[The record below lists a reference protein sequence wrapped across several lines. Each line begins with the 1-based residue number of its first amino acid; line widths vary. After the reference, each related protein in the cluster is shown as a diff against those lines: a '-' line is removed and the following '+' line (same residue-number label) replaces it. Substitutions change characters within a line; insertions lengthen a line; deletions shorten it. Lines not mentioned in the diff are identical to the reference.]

1 MGLQVKSGRLAG
13 IARDCGA
20 RLFLLLLA
28 ATWCGAAVAQTP
40 GAGVFTAVQ
49 TPQIL
54 QPSALLE
61 PGTLRSRTVR
71 VDVAGLAAARLG
83 RETLKLNLFQDVV
96 VEARIDRVRPT
107 RSGYFLSGQPV
118 GVEFGEV
125 RLVVNGPVVVG
136 TVVTPEGRFTIRW
149 GGAGRHLVRQVDPA
163 ADGIECELPEQAP
176 QQQPSIQAPSPD
188 ASTRAGAVPAR
199 PEDVPTEDGSEIRM
213 LVVYTPARQL
223 SEGGAAGMRAVVD
236 LYMESANQAFEE
248 GGITPRLVLAHSS
261 LVDYAEV
268 STSVDVGRLESPF
281 DGHMDEV
288 HGLRNEHAADLVHLL
303 TTHQLRSPYGTAS
316 GILWNES
323 LAQAD
328 DVSFAVTA
336 RYEDTFTHEI
346 GHNFGLVH
354 NRWYS
359 TPDSYGIYPYAYGY
373 RNKRAFEPGAL
384 ESAGWRTLMA
394 TDGHCRD
401 LNFQCPRLL
410 RFSNPDQTHLGD
422 PLGVPASDPTM
433 GIHGPADARLT
444 INNTARWVGSFRS
457 ESCTE
462 FTILPP
468 IASMEGGEVAVNVE
482 TAPGCLWEV
491 TGQSEFFEVA
501 SGTRFAGTGAVTIRV
516 DPNTS
521 GEDRSGTLM
530 VAGQPVT
537 LRQLG
542 VDQGVCGRTSRLMQK
557 IVEEA
562 GFSEPGQ
569 CSEVTSAHLS
579 RITRL
584 DLTDRGIES
593 LKAGDFEGM
602 SRLRSLQLSR
612 NQLTGLPDGLF
623 DGLESLEYLYL
634 RENRL
639 KVIPQGLFSG
649 HSALRIVELTNN
661 QLTSLPQG
669 LFSQLRNLGTLRLEN
684 NKLEALDEGTFR
696 GLSGL
701 LRLYLQHNELSSLSS
716 GTFDGLDSL
725 THLWMYENEL
735 KEVSQGAFRGLTRLI
750 DLQLNSNVLTHFP
763 DGAFAG
769 LSSLESLRLQE
780 NRLTQLPAGGFSGMG
795 NLEYLDLH
803 SNNISLLP
811 AGVFS
816 DLTSLTT
823 LRLDRNHLTS
833 LPDSAFVGLRNLRDL
848 QLEQNELTQL
858 PEGVFAGLSS
868 LRELSLYAN
877 NLSDLPRDTFAG
889 LSELESLSLT
899 SNRLLEVPDGLF
911 DGLTN
916 LQRLSLGSNDLRYLP
931 EGLLEDLSSLQVLQ
945 LDSNRL
951 TEIPVEMLK
960 GLSSLRELRLQ
971 HNRISTLTAE
981 VFSDLTALENLRL
994 DSNNLAALPEK
1005 FFSGLSRIERLDFQ
1019 WNSIH
1024 PLPVPISLQMLE
1036 GGQLKAVAP
1045 TGAPFPLEVSF
1056 SITGPAVA
1064 ADRAGTLTIATG
1076 ETESEPVSVSK
1087 DAEEGGALWANIEAL
1102 PQLPI
1107 GHLGYAFEVDESLPL
1122 LVLQAS
1128 PSTDTSLADLSVAEG
1143 SLNFVFSGQRT
1154 EYRAIVANE
1163 VTQATVSP
1171 VPTVDGAEIA
1181 YLDAG
1186 GGAVVDAD
1194 EVMAGHQVHVKVGEN
1209 RVDVQV
1215 TSEDGTATQVY
1226 RLRVI
1231 RDGEAQ
1237 VCVRTEQV
1245 NEEIL
1250 EYLDNRLACFQV
1262 TEADLSGVSRLN
1274 FDGVGISSLKSGDF
1288 AGMTRLRQLNLGGN
1302 ELSSLPAGIFS
1313 ELRGLRRM
1321 DLASNDLVEL
1331 PLELFSNL
1339 AQLEDLYLYD
1349 NRLTELP
1356 VGMFSDL
1363 SSLKDLLL
1371 SGNFLT
1377 SLEPGVF
1384 AGLLSLEYLG
1394 LGQNQLEE
1402 LQQGVL
1408 SGLTGLERISLPEN
1422 HLTSLQAG
1430 VFSGLTALGEVDLR
1444 LNRLANLEGRLFSE
1458 LTTLESLVLSSN
1470 GIGALPI
1477 DVFLG
1482 LSELKH
1488 LNLGGNALTSLPEN
1502 VFANLASLQILSLAG
1517 NRLTKL
1523 APGLFS
1529 DLTGLYSLYLVDNQ
1543 LTSFPAGLLSGL
1555 TNLEIFDTSLNSIN
1569 PLPLPISLEVLG
1581 DSQFRAVAP
1590 VGAPF
1595 EIEVPITASGAGA
1608 IAGGREFAR
1617 IPVGAVESV
1626 PLSVVRV
1633 AGTTEA
1639 VTVDLGALPLL
1650 PEGHLG
1656 YVLHKEAE
1664 LPIEIP
1670 SPKVV
1675 EPAGKVT
1682 GVEVFA
1688 VLDGLRVSWAEVDD
1702 AEGYRVQ
1709 WRSRDESF
1717 EDAGTDGREASVSSG
1732 SETEHAI
1739 TGLTSGTQYW
1749 VRVTA
1754 TKSGADDGAP
1764 SLEVAGTPLAGDAD
1778 VNGDG
1783 SVDADDALTMYYA
1796 YRYSNLLGNGQG
1808 GGLARHR
1815 RALLLSPSGMAAASD
1830 ATFNEMLRKANEWR
1844 VVSAGAGGD
1853 LNDDGAV
1860 DWDDAL
1866 TMYYAYSY
1874 GHLVGDGE
1882 IGGTALS
1889 RRRLLLGL
1897 SAMQDADDTFLKEML
1912 SRANRL
1918 RTTAD

>member
-1 MGLQVKSGRLAG
+1 MEVKLGRFAG
-13 IARDCGA
+13 VARDRGA

-28 ATWCGAAVAQTP
+28 AAWGSVAVAQTP
-40 GAGVFTAVQ
+40 GAGVFTEVQ
-49 TPQIL
+49 TPRIL

-71 VDVAGLAAARLG
+71 VDVAGLSAARLG
-83 RETLKLNLFQDVV
+83 RGTLKLNLFQDVV

-107 RSGYFLSGQPV
+107 RSGYFLSGRPV
-118 GVEFGEV
+118 GADFGEV

-149 GGAGRHLVRQVDPA
+149 GGAGRHLVREVDPA
-163 ADGIECELPEQAP
+163 ADGIECELPEPAP
-176 QQQPSIQAPSPD
+176 QQPPSIQAPSPD
-188 ASTRAGAVPAR
+188 ASTRAGSVPAR

-248 GGITPRLVLAHSS
+248 GGITPRLVFAHSS

-268 STSVDVGRLESPF
+268 STTTDVNRLKNPF

-288 HGLRNEHAADLVHLL
+288 HALRNEYAADLVHLL

-346 GHNFGLVH
+346 GHNFGLHH

-373 RNKRAFEPGAL
+373 RNQRAFEPGAL

-401 LNFQCPRLL
+401 LSFQCPRLL

-468 IASMEGGEVAVNVE
+468 IASMEGGEVAVSVE

-491 TGQSEFFEVA
+491 TGQSDFFDVA
-501 SGTRFAGTGAVTIRV
+501 SGTRFAGSGAVTIRV
-516 DPNTS
+516 QPNAS
-521 GEDRSGTLM
+521 GEERSGTLM

-537 LRQLG
+537 LRQLA

-602 SRLRSLQLSR
+602 SQLRSLQLSR

-623 DGLESLEYLYL
+623 DGLASLEYLYL

-639 KVIPQGLFSG
+639 KVIPQDLFSG
-649 HSALRIVELTNN
+649 LSALQGVYLNNN
-661 QLTSLPQG
+661 QLTNLPQG
-669 LFSQLRNLGTLRLEN
+669 LFSQLSNLKFLHLGH
-684 NKLEALDEGTFR
+684 NKLESLDEGAFR

-701 LRLYLQHNELSSLSS
+701 LGLDLQHNELSRLST

-725 THLWMYENEL
+725 TSLRLYENRL
-735 KEVSQGAFRGLTRLI
+735 KEIQQGAFNGLSRLTI
-750 DLQLNSNVLTHFP
+750 LQLFSNDLADLPNGV
-763 DGAFAG
+763 FAG
-769 LSSLESLRLQE
+769 LSSLETLSLQE
-780 NRLTQLPAGGFSGMG
+780 NRLNQLPADAFSGMG
-795 NLEYLDLH
+795 SLGNLDLH
-803 SNNISLLP
+803 LNNITLLP

-823 LRLDRNHLTS
+823 LRLDLNELAS
-833 LPDSAFVGLRNLRDL
+833 LPNSAFVGLPNLEIL
-848 QLEQNELTQL
+848 KLEENELTQL
-858 PEGVFAGLSS
+858 PEGIFAGLSS

-877 NLSDLPRDTFAG
+877 ELSELQRDLFKG
-889 LSELESLSLT
+889 LTELESLSLT
-899 SNRLLEVPDGLF
+899 NNRLLEVPDGLF

-916 LQRLSLGSNDLRYLP
+916 LQRLSLGDNDLRYLP

-981 VFSDLTALENLRL
+981 VFSDLTALEHLRL
-994 DSNNLAALPEK
+994 DSNNLAALPEEL
-1005 FFSGLSRIERLDFQ
+1005 FSGLSRIERLDFQ

-1024 PLPVPISLQMLE
+1024 PLPVPISLQMLD

-1056 SITGPAVA
+1056 TITGPAVA
-1064 ADRAGTLTIATG
+1064 ADRAGTLTIVTG

-1194 EVMAGHQVHVKVGEN
+1194 KVMAGHQVHVNVGEN

-1215 TSEDGTATQVY
+1215 TSENGTATQVY

-1245 NEEIL
+1245 REKIL

-1274 FDGVGISSLKSGDF
+1274 FDGAGISSLKSGDF
-1288 AGMTRLRQLNLGGN
+1288 AGMTRLRQLNLHGS

-1313 ELRGLRRM
+1313 ELGELQRL
-1321 DLASNDLVEL
+1321 DLAANHLVEL
-1331 PLELFSNL
+1331 PLEVFSNL
-1339 AQLEDLYLYD
+1339 AQLEDLYLYG

-1371 SGNFLT
+1371 SNNFLT

-1384 AGLLSLEYLG
+1384 AGLSGLEHLSLG
-1394 LGQNQLEE
+1394 DNQLEE

-1408 SGLTGLERISLPEN
+1408 SGLTGLERILLAEN
-1422 HLTSLQAG
+1422 RLTSLQAD
-1430 VFSGLTALGEVDLR
+1430 VFSGLTALKEVDLR

-1458 LTTLESLVLSSN
+1458 LTTLESIVLSDN
-1470 GIGALPI
+1470 GVGTLPI
-1477 DVFLG
+1477 DAFLG
-1482 LSELKH
+1482 LSRLKSLH
-1488 LNLGGNALTSLPEN
+1488 LGGNALTSLPES

-1517 NRLTKL
+1517 NRLTEL
-1523 APGLFS
+1523 APSSFS
-1529 DLTGLYSLYLVDNQ
+1529 ALTGLSSLYLSYNQ
-1543 LTSFPAGLLSGL
+1543 LTSFPAGLLFGL
-1555 TNLEIFDTSLNSIN
+1555 TNLEILDTSFNSVD
-1569 PLPLPISLEVLG
+1569 PLPLPIWLEKLG

-1595 EIEVPITASGAGA
+1595 EIELPVSASGAGA

-1617 IPVGAVESV
+1617 IPVGAVESA

-1639 VTVDLGALPLL
+1639 VTVGLGVLPLL
-1650 PEGHLG
+1650 PERHAG
-1656 YVLHKEAE
+1656 YELHIVGE

-1670 SPKVV
+1670 SPRVV
-1675 EPAGKVT
+1675 EPAGRVA
-1682 GVEVFA
+1682 GVEVVA
-1688 VLDGLRVSWAEVDD
+1688 VLDGLRVSWTAVQD
-1702 AEGYRVQ
+1702 ADGYRVQ
-1709 WRSRDESF
+1709 WRSGEQGF
-1717 EDAGTDGREASVSSG
+1717 EDAGTDGREASLSSG
-1732 SETEHAI
+1732 AEIEYTI
-1739 TGLTSGTQYW
+1739 TGLTSSTEYR
-1749 VRVTA
+1749 VRVIT
-1754 TKSGADDGAP
+1754 TKSGADDGEP
-1764 SLEVAGTPLAGDAD
+1764 SEEVAGTPLAGDAD

-1796 YRYSNLLGNGQG
+1796 YRYADLVGNGQG
-1808 GGLARHR
+1808 GGVARHR
-1815 RALLLSPSGMAAASD
+1815 RALLLAPSGVAAASD

-1882 IGGTALS
+1882 IGGTAQS

-1897 SAMQDADDTFLKEML
+1897 SGMQDADDAFLKGML

-1918 RTTAD
+1918 RTSAD

>member
-13 IARDCGA
+13 VARDRGA

-28 ATWCGAAVAQTP
+28 ATWCGAAAAQTP

-107 RSGYFLSGQPV
+107 RSGYFLSGRPV
-118 GVEFGEV
+118 GVDFGEV

-136 TVVTPEGRFTIRW
+136 TVVTPEARFTIRW
-149 GGAGRHLVRQVDPA
+149 GGAGRHLVREVDPA

-248 GGITPRLVLAHSS
+248 SGITPRLVLAHSS

-268 STSVDVGRLESPF
+268 STPVDVGRLKDPF
-281 DGHMDEV
+281 DGQIDEV
-288 HGLRNEHAADLVHLL
+288 HALRNEYAADLVHLL
-303 TTHQLRSPYGTAS
+303 ATYQRGSPFGTAS

-323 LAQAD
+323 LAEAD

-602 SRLRSLQLSR
+602 SGLRSLQLSR

-623 DGLESLEYLYL
+623 DGLESLAYLYL
-634 RENRL
+634 QENRL

-649 HSALRIVELTNN
+649 LSALRIVELANN

-669 LFSQLRNLGTLRLEN
+669 LFSQLRNLGTLRLDN

-696 GLSGL
+696 GLSEL
-701 LRLYLQHNELSSLSS
+701 FSLDLQHNELSRLSP
-716 GTFDGLDSL
+716 GTFEELESL
-725 THLWMYENEL
+725 NSLRLYENRLREIQ
-735 KEVSQGAFRGLTRLI
+735 QGAFNGLSRLTT
-750 DLQLNSNVLTHFP
+750 LQLSSNHLTDLP
-763 DGAFAG
+763 NGVFAG
-769 LSSLESLRLQE
+769 LTSLETLSLQE
-780 NRLTQLPAGGFSGMG
+780 NRLNNLPADAFSGMG
-795 NLEYLDLH
+795 NLEHLDLH
-803 SNNISLLP
+803 SNDISLLP
-811 AGVFS
+811 EGVFS
-816 DLTSLTT
+816 DLQNLTT
-823 LRLDRNHLTS
+823 LLLDRNHLTS
-833 LPDSAFVGLRNLRDL
+833 LPDSAFVELRNLRVL
-848 QLEQNELTQL
+848 LLEKNELTRL
-858 PEGVFAGLSS
+858 PEGVFSGLSS
-868 LRELSLYAN
+868 LRELSLWRN
-877 NLSDLPRDTFAG
+877 DLSKLPRDSFAG
-889 LSELESLSLT
+889 LSELESLQLAL
-899 SNRLLEVPDGLF
+899 NRLLELPGGLF

-916 LQRLSLGSNDLRYLP
+916 LQELSLGLNNLRYLP
-931 EGLLEDLSSLQVLQ
+931 EGLFEDLSNLEILR
-945 LDSNRL
+945 LDGNRL
-951 TEIPVEMLK
+951 TELPVETLN
-960 GLSSLRELRLQ
+960 GLSSLRELGLAR
-971 HNRISTLTAE
+971 NRISTLPAE
-981 VFSDLTALENLRL
+981 VFSGLISLEQLVL
-994 DSNNLAALPEK
+994 EANNLGTLSEGL
-1005 FFSGLSRIERLDFQ
+1005 FSGLSRIETLNFQ

-1024 PLPVPISLQMLE
+1024 PLPVPISLQALD
-1036 GGQLKAVAP
+1036 GGQIKAVAP

-1056 SITGPAVA
+1056 TITGPAVA

-1076 ETESEPVSVSK
+1076 ETESEPMSVSK
-1087 DAEEGGALWANIEAL
+1087 EAEEDGALWADIEAL
-1102 PQLPI
+1102 PQIPI
-1107 GHLGYAFEVDESLPL
+1107 DHLGYAFEVGESLPL

-1128 PSTDTSLADLSVAEG
+1128 PSTDASLADLSVAEG
-1143 SLNFVFSGQRT
+1143 SLESVFSSQRE
-1154 EYRAIVANE
+1154 EYRVIVANE
-1163 VTQATVSP
+1163 ATQVTVHP
-1171 VPTVDGAEIA
+1171 VPTTDGAQIA
-1181 YLDAG
+1181 FLDAG
-1186 GGAVVDAD
+1186 GEPLVDAE
-1194 EVMAGHQVHVKVGEN
+1194 EVMAGHQIHVNVGEN
-1209 RVDVQV
+1209 QVDVQV
-1215 TSEDGTATQVY
+1215 TSEDGTETQVY
-1226 RLRVI
+1226 KLRFI
-1231 RDGEAQ
+1231 RDGETQ

-1245 NEEIL
+1245 REKIL
-1250 EYLDNRLACFQV
+1250 EYWNNRLACFEV

-1274 FDGVGISSLKSGDF
+1274 LSRTGISLLKSDDF
-1288 AGMTRLRQLNLGGN
+1288 AGMTKLSRLSLDAN
-1302 ELSSLPAGIFS
+1302 ELPSLPAGVFS
-1313 ELRGLRRM
+1313 GLAELQTL
-1321 DLASNDLVEL
+1321 DLGSNNLVEL
-1331 PLELFSNL
+1331 PSEVFSNL
-1339 AQLEDLYLYD
+1339 SQLTILSLQH

-1356 VGMFSDL
+1356 MDVFSRL
-1363 SSLKDLLL
+1363 NALEHLVIRKNL
-1371 SGNFLT
+1371 LT
-1377 SLEPGVF
+1377 SLPSSIF
-1384 AGLLSLEYLG
+1384 SGLSNLLRLELSR
-1394 LGQNQLEE
+1394 NRLEE
-1402 LQQGVL
+1402 LEEGVF
-1408 SGLTGLERISLPEN
+1408 SGLTGLEQIHLYEN
-1422 HLTSLQAG
+1422 LLTSLRPD
-1430 VFSGLTALGEVDLR
+1430 VFSGLTALKDVNLSS
-1444 LNRLANLEGRLFSE
+1444 NRLAHLEERLFSE
-1458 LTTLESLVLSSN
+1458 LTTLESISLLN
-1470 GIGALPI
+1470 N
-1477 DVFLG
+1477 
-1482 LSELKH
+1482 ELK
-1488 LNLGGNALTSLPEN
+1488 SLPEN
-1502 VFANLASLQILSLAG
+1502 AFFGLSRLNGLDLGNNPLTGLPGSIFANLASLQLLTLSDI
-1517 NRLTKL
+1517 RLTEL

-1529 DLTGLYSLYLVDNQ
+1529 DLTGLSSLDLRHNQ
-1543 LTSFPAGLLSGL
+1543 LTSFPAGLFSGL
-1555 TNLEIFDTSLNSIN
+1555 TELEALRTDFNSIN

-1595 EIEVPITASGAGA
+1595 EIEIPITASGAGA

-1617 IPVGAVESV
+1617 IPAGAVESA

-1639 VTVDLGALPLL
+1639 VTVDLGVLPLL
-1650 PEGHLG
+1650 PEGHRG

-1664 LPIEIP
+1664 RPIEIP

-1675 EPAGKVT
+1675 EPAGRVT

-1688 VLDGLRVSWAEVDD
+1688 VLDGLRVSWTAVDD

-1717 EDAGTDGREASVSSG
+1717 EDAREASVSAG
-1732 SETEHAI
+1732 TETEHAI
-1739 TGLTSGTQYW
+1739 TGLTSGAQYW
-1749 VRVTA
+1749 VRVMA
-1754 TKSGADDGAP
+1754 TRSGADDGEP
-1764 SLEVAGTPLAGDAD
+1764 SVEVAGIPLAGDVD

-1783 SVDADDALTMYYA
+1783 AVDADDALTIYYA
-1796 YRYSNLLGNGQG
+1796 YRYAELLGNGQG
-1808 GGLARHR
+1808 GGLTRHR

-1853 LNDDGAV
+1853 LNDDGAI
-1860 DWDDAL
+1860 DWQDGL
-1866 TMYYAYSY
+1866 VMYYAYSY

-1882 IGGTALS
+1882 IGGTAQS

-1897 SAMQDADDTFLKEML
+1897 SGMQDADDTLLKEML